1 MNTNYKTKKLKPGC
15 VNTSSVLI
23 FNRHSL
29 KSPFSVFFTVLK
41 GVIGGNDR
49 SYMNDSL
56 MITQS

>member
-1 MNTNYKTKKLKPGC
+1 MNTNYKTKKLKPIC

-23 FNRHSL
+23 FNKDSL
-29 KSPFSVFFTVLK
+29 KTSFSIFFTVLK
-41 GVIGGNDR
+41 GVIGGNDL